1 MQTRRRK
8 AQRHPRRHCNKV
20 DLSKPTV
27 ELTPEE
33 HRAAKEVL
41 DSHFAEDREEFE
53 TKESGSWATMLV
65 TVEQFNKQKNE
76 KG

>member
-1 MQTRRRK
+1 
-8 AQRHPRRHCNKV
+8 
-20 DLSKPTV
+20 V